1 MRRDYPYSG
10 FDVLELSAGQF
21 PLPHGER
28 VRWAMS
34 REIRIKIT
42 KDGRVEI
49 DSSVYKDCKEVADYL
64 VKNLGRIEKFEEKD
78 DLDTEVK
85 IEIDTE
91 R

>member
-1 MRRDYPYSG
+1 MN
-10 FDVLELSAGQF
+10 
-21 PLPHGER
+21 
-28 VRWAMS
+28 

-49 DSSVYKDCKEVADYL
+49 DSSVYKDCKEVADQL
-64 VKNLGRIEKFEEKD
+64 IKNLGRIEKFEEKD

-85 IEIDTE
+85 IKIDTE

>member
-1 MRRDYPYSG
+1 MD
-10 FDVLELSAGQF
+10 
-21 PLPHGER
+21 
-28 VRWAMS
+28 

-78 DLDTEVK
+78 DLDTELK
-85 IEIDTE
+85 IDIDTE

>member
-1 MRRDYPYSG
+1 MD
-10 FDVLELSAGQF
+10 
-21 PLPHGER
+21 
-28 VRWAMS
+28 

-49 DSSVYKDCKEVADYL
+49 DSTVYKDCREVADHL

-78 DLDTEVK
+78 DFDTEVK
-85 IEIDTE
+85 IDIDTE